1 MNKIYD
7 NGEMCIG
14 SKENIIKYFKMNL
27 STSDMEEEIYDILK
41 DLEDLKDN
49 TIVVVDY
56 DRGMGYGI
64 DWWEE
69 SDAVKEF
76 EDYE

>member
-7 NGEMCIG
+7 NGEMCLG
-14 SKENIIKYFKMNL
+14 SKKNLVEYFKKNL
-27 STSDMEEEIYDILK
+27 STSDMEEEIYDILN

-49 TIVVVDY
+49 TIVAIDY

-64 DWWEE
+64 DYWEE
-69 SDAVKEF
+69 SDVVKEF
-76 EDYE
+76 SDYE